1 MMNEITRVQI
11 FRYVTKDKILD
22 VSDMLSLE
30 PKRNKLAITLLEY
43 DENFHAK
50 QKVKHFVDADHFK
63 VVCWD
68 ILHNQFEEWVDH
80 KGSVHNDAA
89 EARVLTIRK
98 DTRYRNPYAIKI
110 DNGVGEVIGQGA
122 VKMAKQTDTLSI
134 LLPDFEAK
142 RLALTVL
149 DYVRA
154 WETVNFKKRR
164 EANTVLIPTDGMPDQ
179 VREREPEPEREE
191 AAA

>member
-1 MMNEITRVQI
+1 MMINEASKVQI
-11 FRYVTKDKILD
+11 FRYVTKDKVLD
-22 VSDMLSLE
+22 ISDMLSLD

-43 DENFHAK
+43 DENFKAK
-50 QKVKHFVDADHFK
+50 TKVKHYVDADPFK

-80 KGSVHNDAA
+80 KGSVHDKAA

-98 DTRYRNPYAIKI
+98 DTKYRNPFAIKI

-122 VKMAKQTDTLSI
+122 VKMAKQTDSLSI
-134 LLPDFEAK
+134 LLPEFEAK

-154 WETVNFKKRR
+154 WELFNFKRRR
-164 EANTVLIPTDGMPDQ
+164 EASTVLIPAEGAA
-179 VREREPEPEREE
+179 VPETEDV
-191 AAA
+191 AA